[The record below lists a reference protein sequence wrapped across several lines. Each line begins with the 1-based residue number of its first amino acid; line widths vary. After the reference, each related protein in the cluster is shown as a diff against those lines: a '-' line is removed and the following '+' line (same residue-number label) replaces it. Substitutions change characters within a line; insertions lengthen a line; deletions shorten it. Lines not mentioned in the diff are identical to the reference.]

1 VDAGLYVDSLRAE
14 RRHRAVTGGL
24 VTVILGAVSADTGI
38 LGTVSARTGIVI
50 LARSLAASDHRSS
63 V

>member
-1 VDAGLYVDSLRAE
+1 VDAGLYVGSLRAE
-14 RRHRAVTGGL
+14 RRHRAITGGL

-38 LGTVSARTGIVI
+38 LGAVSARTGIVI
-50 LARSLAASDHRSS
+50 LAWSLAASDHRSS